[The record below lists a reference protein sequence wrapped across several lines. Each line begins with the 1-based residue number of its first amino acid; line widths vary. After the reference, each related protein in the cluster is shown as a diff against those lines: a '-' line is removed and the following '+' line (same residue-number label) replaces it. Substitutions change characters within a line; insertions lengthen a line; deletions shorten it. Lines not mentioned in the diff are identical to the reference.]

1 LSVTPEGSPE
11 WRTLR
16 TCLSKMEEVIN
27 LLNDS
32 KRQEETIESVAQ
44 RLDGFGVSLF
54 RNYKCD

>member
-1 LSVTPEGSPE
+1 
-11 WRTLR
+11 
-16 TCLSKMEEVIN
+16 MEEVIN